1 MFRTNSARDVSLTG
15 KVRIDAGGGVTLT
28 VPVTPAEGGDGVSPT
43 HPMLYDSGWRNIT
56 SSIPVTVTSGNVYLR
71 RTGMTVWLDFATLQV
86 AALPAAAWH
95 AWNAL
100 LPLGFR
106 PPRTEYIALAPTW
119 SRAAVAEGQE
129 FGAQNAPN
137 WAMGPLRVDAN
148 GRVIVYDAK
157 DVEATKV
164 YPIQGLAS
172 FPVDSAPPATL
183 PGTTA

>member
-1 MFRTNSARDVSLTG
+1 MYRTNSARDVSLTG
-15 KVRIDAGGGVTLT
+15 NVRIDAGEGVTLT
-28 VPVTPAEGGDGVSPT
+28 VPVTPAEGGGGVSPT

-56 SSIPVTVTSGNVYLR
+56 SSVPVAVTSGNVYLR

-86 AALPAAAWH
+86 EALPAAAWH

-106 PPRTEYIALAPTW
+106 PLRTEYIALAPTW

-137 WAMGPLRVDAN
+137 WAMGPLRADAN

-172 FPVDSAPPATL
+172 FPVDSAPPTTL